1 MNIAVLLGGSIVA
14 SFKALKRY
22 DDHPS
27 TIRILIIQMMTMMT
41 ILKTIL
47 KTNRM
52 RRLKMTTTSD
62 GWRVT
67 IIEAHCS
74 STVI

>member
-1 MNIAVLLGGSIVA
+1 VGIAVLLGGSIVA
-14 SFKALKRY
+14 SFKALTRY

-47 KTNRM
+47 KT
-52 RRLKMTTTSD
+52 KMTTTGD